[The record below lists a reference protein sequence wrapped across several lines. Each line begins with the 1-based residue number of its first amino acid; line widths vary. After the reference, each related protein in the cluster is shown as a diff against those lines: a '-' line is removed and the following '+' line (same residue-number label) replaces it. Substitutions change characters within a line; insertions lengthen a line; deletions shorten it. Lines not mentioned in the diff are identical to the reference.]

1 MAISEIYSGT
11 ELVTTAEHYLT
22 SDTTSIQA
30 ITTDGIFQLWLDV
43 NDMIAGDIL
52 QIRIYEKCKGGS
64 PGDIQR
70 VAAEWI
76 LRDAQSSPL
85 WVSPSLILMHGWDM
99 SLDVLAGTN
108 VRVHWSIRSVA

>member
-22 SDTTSIQA
+22 SDTTSISA

-43 NDMIAGDIL
+43 NDLAMGDIL
-52 QIRIYEKCKGGS
+52 QIRVYEKCRGGS

-70 VAAEWI
+70 VAFEWI
-76 LRDAQSSPL
+76 LRDTHAGEL

-99 SLDVLAGTN
+99 SLDCLAGTN